1 MASER
6 VRLHITPFNP
16 DLLDRY
22 IPPSLKSQAT
32 GISFHSVATFPEKGF
47 GYVELPT
54 MEAQKLKKK
63 LNGSTLKGAKVKIEE
78 ARPEKKRKVVEEEDE
93 EEKKTRKKAKKEK
106 KKREDGVIPGHE
118 LEEGRHVKR
127 GWTEGPGR
135 AKKSKKDGLEGKKM
149 KFKTEVPLNK
159 TAVDEK
165 KEKKSKSKAK
175 TEEKEKKAKT
185 GKKAAVVK
193 EFSKTT
199 KVPTVSAKGDKK
211 ATSYEEGV
219 GWVDEDGNVVE
230 AEPPS
235 KKRRRIKA
243 AAEAEAKSAPAKEP
257 AQEPTPEPDSDSAS
271 GTSSSSSSESESEEA
286 PSDESSISDH
296 ENTLDRQLSEAKS
309 NTERN
314 ASAERDQQN
323 SIPIT
328 PATSAPKEVHPLE
341 ALYKRPAPSSDDLSK
356 PEPTPID
363 TSFSFFGGGNAE
375 DEDEV
380 MVENLVP
387 QTPRT
392 KEDLEWRSNRSA
404 APTPDTAA
412 IGKRFDFAF
421 GAENQEE
428 EDDTE
433 MADAEIENSR
443 GGADGEKGEESEF
456 RKWFYENR
464 GDLNRGWKKRRR
476 EERKIVR
483 QRENRRL
490 NRRIA

>member
-22 IPPSLKSQAT
+22 IPPSLKIQAT

-78 ARPEKKRKVVEEEDE
+78 AKPEKKRKVVEEEDE
-93 EEKKTRKKAKKEK
+93 DEKKTRKKARKEK
-106 KKREDGVIPGHE
+106 KTREDGVIPGHE
-118 LEEGRHVKR
+118 LGEGRHVKR
-127 GWTEGPGR
+127 GWTEDPGR
-135 AKKSKKDGLEGKKM
+135 AKRSKKDSLEGKKM

-159 TAVDEK
+159 MIVDEK

-199 KVPTVSAKGDKK
+199 KVPTVSAKGERR

-219 GWVDEDGNVVE
+219 GWVDENGDVVE

-235 KKRRRIKA
+235 KKRRRVKA
-243 AAEAEAKSAPAKEP
+243 AAEAEAKSVPVKEP

-271 GTSSSSSSESESEEA
+271 EESSSSSESEEA
-286 PSDESSISDH
+286 SSDESSISDH

-328 PATSAPKEVHPLE
+328 PATSVPKEVHPLE
-341 ALYKRPAPSSDDLSK
+341 ALYKRPAQTSDDASK
-356 PEPTPID
+356 PKPTPID
-363 TSFSFFGGGNAE
+363 TSFSFFGGGNAD

-421 GAENQEE
+421 GAEDQED
-428 EDDTE
+428 EDDAE

-443 GGADGEKGEESEF
+443 GGAEGDKAEESEF